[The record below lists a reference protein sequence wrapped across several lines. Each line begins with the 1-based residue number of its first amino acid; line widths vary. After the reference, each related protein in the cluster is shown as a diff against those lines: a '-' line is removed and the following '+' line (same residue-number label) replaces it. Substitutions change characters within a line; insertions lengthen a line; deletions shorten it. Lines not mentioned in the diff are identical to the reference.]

1 MNYELEDNWIEVKD
15 PVMDLD
21 SFGPLNKTTYEVI
34 GSCFDVYNELG
45 KGFLENVYKDAL
57 QIEFNRRNIQ
67 FEREKKHEINYKGV
81 ILPHYYY
88 SDFVIENNIILEV
101 KAQEGVIENHLKQI
115 INYLAVSKCQVGLL
129 INFGENSLKYKRVI
143 LTK

>member
-1 MNYELEDNWIEVKD
+1 MIYEIEDNWIEVKD
-15 PVMDLD
+15 PVSDINSSD
-21 SFGPLNKTTYEVI
+21 PLNKTTYEVI

-45 KGFLENVYKDAL
+45 KGFLEIVYKDAI
-57 QIEFNRRNIQ
+57 QIEFNKRNIQ
-67 FEREKKHEINYKGV
+67 FEREKKYEINYKGV

-101 KAQEGVIENHLKQI
+101 KAQEGVIENHFKQI
-115 INYLAVSKCQVGLL
+115 INYLAVSKCQIGLL
-129 INFGENSLKYKRVI
+129 VNFGENSLKYKRVI